1 MKFYGNIGIE
11 NLPKGQGTMYDSDD
25 VMSFASGENE
35 IIIYNAN
42 ESGPLSY
49 DISFSGATFVFSE
62 LLAVGASIAALMT
75 FI

>member
-1 MKFYGNIGIE
+1 
-11 NLPKGQGTMYDSDD
+11 MYDSGD
-25 VMSFASGENE
+25 VMTFASGENE
-35 IIIYNAN
+35 ILIYNAN

-62 LLAVGASIAALMT
+62 LLAVGASVAALLH